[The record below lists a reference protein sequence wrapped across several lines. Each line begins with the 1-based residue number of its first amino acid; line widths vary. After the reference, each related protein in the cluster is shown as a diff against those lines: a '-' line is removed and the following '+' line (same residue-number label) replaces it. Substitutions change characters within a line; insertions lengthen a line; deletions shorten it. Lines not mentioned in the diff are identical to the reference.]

1 MSTFI
6 DVLGF
11 ILIFGSVLFL
21 VYVTT
26 KFVGGFTARTMKSNN
41 MEVIETLKLGVDK
54 QLFIVRAGEIYIL
67 MASSGKSLEY
77 ICELNLDEEAL
88 NSQNEKQTG
97 TNEFTSVLEKYLSN
111 LKPQEGMFKGKY
123 YKRDDKNKKESNTDF
138 ANNIRKLQNL
148 NNKFSAEDIGHDE

>member
-1 MSTFI
+1 MTFL

-26 KFVGGFTARTMKSNN
+26 KFVGGFAARTMKTNN

-54 QLFIVRAGEIYIL
+54 QLFIVRAGEKYIL
-67 MASSGKSLEY
+67 LASSGKSMEY
-77 ICELNLDEEAL
+77 ICELNLDEETL
-88 NSQNEKQTG
+88 VKQKVQQPG
-97 TNEFTSVLEKYLSN
+97 AVEFTSVLEKYLSN
-111 LKPQEGMFKGKY
+111 LKPQEGIFKGKY
-123 YKRDDKNKKESNTDF
+123 YKRDDKNKKTGNTEF

-148 NNKFSAEDIGHDE
+148 NKKFDAEDVGHDK